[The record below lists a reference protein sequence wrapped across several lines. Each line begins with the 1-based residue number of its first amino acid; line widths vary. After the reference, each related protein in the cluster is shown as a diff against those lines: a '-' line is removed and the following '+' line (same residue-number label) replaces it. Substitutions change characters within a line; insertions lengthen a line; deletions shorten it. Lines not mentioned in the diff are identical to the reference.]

1 MATGT
6 AATSSCCRW
15 HCAKGIINLFFCMA
29 HHSEPSVFLCSMLI
43 DAKMSPRMNEAKLMC
58 GRRSAFHLVQYTWGY
73 QDYSRL
79 QRDLVSIM
87 LLPWLDLIIE
97 MVGAFQ
103 FSMELLSVLNLSRL
117 SWRYVVAWRVFFL
130 NAWTSN
136 PFFYRDLPDLSNDLA
151 MLSCWRWSNFS

>member
-1 MATGT
+1 
-6 AATSSCCRW
+6 
-15 HCAKGIINLFFCMA
+15 MA

-136 PFFYRDLPDLSNDLA
+136 PFFLPWFTWSIKWFSDAILLEGEVISVNDSDKL
-151 MLSCWRWSNFS
+151 LYIWSMVI